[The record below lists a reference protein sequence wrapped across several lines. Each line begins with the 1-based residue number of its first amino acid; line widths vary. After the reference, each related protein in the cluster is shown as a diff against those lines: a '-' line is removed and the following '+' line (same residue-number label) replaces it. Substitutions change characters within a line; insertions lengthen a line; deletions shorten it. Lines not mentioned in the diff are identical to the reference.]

1 MEKTLPKVYV
11 AEKWAWKIKSI
22 TYPVLCEAFHVT
34 FMEYGNSVFYPVSFN
49 EGSFESFVIILMQS
63 FFLLLYAPTHLPK
76 FFVFKTLC
84 SSYKSVLCCKFKT
97 LQYIAFRENVKPS
110 RLRSNCKVRPKPC
123 WVNCVTTSKDQSTK
137 HPRLTTNRGHWVI
150 SKNHRLLSPD
160 SSSKWQFWYF

>member
-11 AEKWAWKIKSI
+11 AEKWAWEIKSI
-22 TYPVLCEAFHVT
+22 TYPVLCEAFHIT
-34 FMEYGNSVFYPVSFN
+34 FLEYGNSLFRPVPLN
-49 EGSFESFVIILMQS
+49 EGSFELFVIILMQS
-63 FFLLLYAPTHLPK
+63 FFSSITIRRK
-76 FFVFKTLC
+76 FLVFKTLC

-110 RLRSNCKVRPKPC
+110 RSRSNCKVWPKPC
-123 WVNCVTTSKDQSTK
+123 WVNCVIDQSSK
-137 HPRLTTNRGHWVI
+137 HPRLTRNRGHWVI